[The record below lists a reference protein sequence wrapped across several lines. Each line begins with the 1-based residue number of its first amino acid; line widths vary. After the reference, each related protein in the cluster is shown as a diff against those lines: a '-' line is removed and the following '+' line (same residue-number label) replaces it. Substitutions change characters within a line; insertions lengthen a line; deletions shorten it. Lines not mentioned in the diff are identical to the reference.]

1 MMCSPLDEGG
11 LDIPLASLINDAAS
25 LKLYWNFVFSN
36 EIWEQFLRVRL
47 LPNSCQVSSYK
58 KSSLWSSFK
67 HHIGLVMDNSIW
79 LLGSSYNTNFWN
91 DSWCLDRSIS
101 DVLNLPTSIRRN
113 EKTFNNESVHF
124 DQAYNMIFL
133 VIQLFGFKS
142 NGNMSNFVHEFSI
155 LKDFSIDIH
164 PHKAKYIKEVFWRAP
179 QLGTIKCNTDGS
191 AHGSPSHASSNG
203 IFRDHRGGML
213 GCFSFYIGIQKSLFA
228 EIFAIILALEVAR
241 DKGWLKVW
249 IKCDSTLVIQAFSNP
264 SFVPW
269 KQRKR
274 WETCHFFCKYIRRKL
289 CPDRLANVG
298 ALSYDSFTW
307 WDSIPIFVMNDFLR
321 NRMSLPNYR
330 LSLTH
335 PVCRR
340 GGLAT
345 SSPLQPFSITSSL
358 SGLYC
363 RCRTRR
369 RCSISLCKVV
379 VMAVIPS

>member
-203 IFRDHRGGML
+203 IFRDHRG
-213 GCFSFYIGIQKSLFA
+213 
-228 EIFAIILALEVAR
+228 
-241 DKGWLKVW
+241 
-249 IKCDSTLVIQAFSNP
+249 
-264 SFVPW
+264 
-269 KQRKR
+269 
-274 WETCHFFCKYIRRKL
+274 
-289 CPDRLANVG
+289 DRLANVG

-321 NRMSLPNYR
+321 NRMSLPNYSAPSLPSR
-330 LSLTH
+330 RPCHQLAIAAFLHHQLTVRVVLPLSH
-335 PVCRR
+335 
-340 GGLAT
+340 
-345 SSPLQPFSITSSL
+345 TSSL
-358 SGLYC
+358 
-363 RCRTRR
+363 
-369 RCSISLCKVV
+369 
-379 VMAVIPS
+379 

>member
-1 MMCSPLDEGG
+1 MQ
-11 LDIPLASLINDAAS
+11 SLI
-25 LKLYWNFVFSN
+25 FVN
-36 EIWEQFLRVRL
+36 IYLD
-47 LPNSCQVSSYK
+47 
-58 KSSLWSSFK
+58 SSLSLIQLLNSSWSNW
-67 HHIGLVMDNSIW
+67 VA
-79 LLGSSYNTNFWN
+79 
-91 DSWCLDRSIS
+91 
-101 DVLNLPTSIRRN
+101 DVLLALIVNTCWTIWFCRN

-274 WETCHFFCKYIRRKL
+274 WETCHFFCKYIVLVLSHIYREENLDRKST
-289 CPDRLANVG
+289 RLN
-298 ALSYDSFTW
+298 SS
-307 WDSIPIFVMNDFLR
+307 
-321 NRMSLPNYR
+321 
-330 LSLTH
+330 H
-335 PVCRR
+335 P
-340 GGLAT
+340 
-345 SSPLQPFSITSSL
+345 
-358 SGLYC
+358 
-363 RCRTRR
+363 
-369 RCSISLCKVV
+369 SISR
-379 VMAVIPS
+379 MPSSA